1 MKEVPGLINA
11 KNPKP
16 PNPKPSPKDFV
27 WPSQREADEGVAKK
41 IAATLQ
47 ELLPARDWKH
57 IDLAKALW
65 GTKGAKDQPRNTQ
78 AARRWVLAELPIPS
92 ERDAGY
98 IAEVLGI
105 SMARL
110 LEPEGKFDPLP
121 QMIRPRS
128 DSPRFN
134 PGLGGAKPKKAA
146 KVVKVKAAKKAKSTA
161 ARDKEAQREKQREY
175 QRKYW
180 AKRKKGE
187 SGRKH
192 KKRAAPEVNGHEG
205 NGAWV
210 LADGVEPPD
219 YTLSS
224 ANVPPGHMKIE
235 LTAVLPHER
244 AMAILHMLQHGEG
257 PQE

>member
-11 KNPKP
+11 KNAKP
-16 PNPKPSPKDFV
+16 PSPKPSPKDFV
-27 WPSQREADEGVAKK
+27 WPSQREADESVAKK

-47 ELLPARDWKH
+47 ELLPKRDWKH

-98 IAEVLGI
+98 IAQVLDI

-121 QMIRPRS
+121 PMIRPRS

-134 PGLGGAKPKKAA
+134 PGLGEAKPKN
-146 KVVKVKAAKKAKSTA
+146 VVKAKAAKKAKSA
-161 ARDKEAQREKQREY
+161 GARDKEEQREKQREY

-187 SGRKH
+187 AGRKH
-192 KKRAAPEVNGHEG
+192 KKRAAPEANGHEG
-205 NGAWV
+205 NGKWV
-210 LADGVEPPD
+210 LADGIEPPQ
-219 YTLSS
+219 YTIKS
-224 ANVPPGHMKIE
+224 AADGPPGHVQFT
-235 LTAVLPHER
+235 LDATLPHER
-244 AMAILHMLQHGEG
+244 AMAILHMLQHGENHA
-257 PQE
+257 E